1 MSYSVVTQNKGNKM
15 TTKNNVTDLV
25 NSLAAYAEQF
35 RNHIPAELKSDYD
48 DFEDT
53 LSSLDL
59 AVNQITS
66 GEVSLED

>member
-1 MSYSVVTQNKGNKM
+1 M
-15 TTKNNVTDLV
+15 TTNNTVNNVTDLV

-35 RNHIPAELKSDYD
+35 RNHIPVALKSDYD